1 MIRVRVTDRNAVRPV
16 EMGIRM
22 LRAFYAHHPN
32 EFKWR
37 EPSVNAAG
45 RIKSIDR
52 LAGTD
57 QLTKAVEQNTVDALI
72 KQWDADAVKFSGLV
86 KPYLIYR

>member
-1 MIRVRVTDRNAVRPV
+1 MLSTIRRR
-16 EMGIRM
+16 
-22 LRAFYAHHPN
+22 HPA

-45 RIKSIDR
+45 RTRSIDR

-57 QLTKAVEQNTVDALI
+57 ALTKAVEQNTADALI
-72 KQWDADAVKFSGLV
+72 RQWDADALRFARLV
-86 KPYLIYR
+86 RPYLLYR